1 MKQIVAL
8 GFVAI
13 ALAGCETSGE
23 ARPKVSVNSLPEYA
37 EHQKCLGR
45 QSAIYSKAE
54 GSPLELGIIASSACN
69 STRSALYEAISK
81 IESRAFAQ
89 GYLNESQKE
98 EPKMIAGV
106 IAKVKAGQ
114 DPF

>member
-8 GFVAI
+8 GLITVV
-13 ALAGCETSGE
+13 LAGCETSGE
-23 ARPKVSVNSLPEYA
+23 SRQTVDVNTLPEY
-37 EHQKCLGR
+37 EKHQGCLGR
-45 QSAIYSKAE
+45 QTAIYARAA
-54 GSPLELGIIASSACN
+54 GSPLELGIIASAACN
-69 STRSALYEAISK
+69 STRYALYEAIVKVQSPAYA
-81 IESRAFAQ
+81 R
-89 GYLNESQKE
+89 GYIGAAEKE